1 MSTTPPATPLTGTAD
16 PKQAAFDALKGVLK
30 SAQAAMNNPANT
42 QAARDV
48 ARALW
53 NATNDQLDALD
64 QAVFTGN
71 TVQLQAAAAA
81 MTPGMTQLKALQTQ
95 ISSLGNDL
103 KEAASILSGIDNAVM
118 ELGVLG
124 LI

>member
-1 MSTTPPATPLTGTAD
+1 
-16 PKQAAFDALKGVLK
+16 
-30 SAQAAMNNPANT
+30 MNNPANT